1 MLEIGELAGG
11 GIHAKEAEVCPPEYK
26 NYMPC
31 YYNVTDA
38 VDISDLGGGI
48 VISYERQCTRDSRV
62 TCLIVPPRRYRIPV
76 WWPSG
81 KGFIWKDN
89 VRISWQEFSSGSMFK
104 R

>member
-38 VDISDLGGGI
+38 VDISNLGGGI

-62 TCLIVPPRRYRIPV
+62 MCLIVPPRRYRIPV

-81 KGFIWKDN
+81 KGFI
-89 VRISWQEFSSGSMFK
+89 
-104 R
+104 